1 MSMSEDIKNGNSTG
15 HGDYER
21 RDIGVAG
28 ILYFLAGLVV
38 AGLCV
43 HFIVTGLFHFLEK
56 QNDSQQAAVSP
67 LATNVPKDTRK
78 LPTEYKTDSDSSD
91 YEKYLKSTFPSPQL
105 EINERNQLDK
115 IRLNEE
121 NTLSTYDYIDE
132 KAGTVRIPIDRAM
145 ELIAQRGLPV
155 RNQAG
160 SQASSAEASAPEKPS
175 KKKTK

>member
-1 MSMSEDIKNGNSTG
+1 MSDDIKHGNSNG

-28 ILYFLAGLVV
+28 VLYFLAGLVV

-43 HFIVTGLFHFLEK
+43 HFIVTGLFHFLER
-56 QNDSQQAAVSP
+56 QNDSQQVAVSP

-78 LPTEYKTDSDSSD
+78 LPAEYKTDSGSAD
-91 YEKYLKSTFPSPQL
+91 YEKYLKSTFPAPQL

-121 NTLSTYDYIDE
+121 NTLSTYDYIDR

-145 ELIAQRGLPV
+145 DLIAQRGLPV
-155 RNQAG
+155 RSQAG
-160 SQASSAEASAPEKPS
+160 IQAPGAAASAADKPS
-175 KKKTK
+175 TKKATK

>member
-1 MSMSEDIKNGNSTG
+1 MSDEIKHGNSNG

-28 ILYFLAGLVV
+28 VLYFLAGLVV

-56 QNDSQQAAVSP
+56 QNDSQQVAVSP

-78 LPTEYKTDSDSSD
+78 LPAEYDGD
-91 YEKYLKSTFPSPQL
+91 YEKYLKTTFPAPQL

-115 IRLNEE
+115 IRLSEE
-121 NTLSTYDYIDE
+121 STLSTYDYIDQ

-155 RNQAG
+155 RTQAG
-160 SQASSAEASAPEKPS
+160 SQAPGAEASAADKPS
-175 KKKTK
+175 KKKATK